1 MCVPQAALLSGEV
14 GFDALYFGRIDYQ
27 DMDVRK
33 AHKQLE
39 FLWDASPSLG
49 PSAGEPLIAARQDLL
64 VESHRKGCYVAR
76 CVHGHLPKRQLRPP
90 SGLLLRPV
98 LQ

>member
-1 MCVPQAALLSGEV
+1 M

-49 PSAGEPLIAARQDLL
+49 PSAGEPLNAARQA
-64 VESHRKGCYVAR
+64 SFSC
-76 CVHGHLPKRQLRPP
+76 
-90 SGLLLRPV
+90 
-98 LQ
+98 